1 MAMTVTATPLTST
14 LVVTCQT
21 GLTPAGE
28 PVTRKKSF
36 SDLRDDVA
44 IEDAYDAAAA
54 LFSLVQDPILEVV
67 LSSNSEL
74 VNE

>member
-1 MAMTVTATPLTST
+1 MAATATPLTST

-21 GLTPAGE
+21 GTTPSGD

-36 SDLRDDVA
+36 TGLRADVT
-44 IEDAYDAAAA
+44 IQDAYDVATAI
-54 LFSLVQDPILEVV
+54 FSLVQDSVVEVV

-74 VNE
+74 TDE